1 MHITK
6 AIQNGKIVEM
16 FDEKGNKV
24 FEKEGELFEVNSPT
38 LRIKTSEDT
47 IDAIW
52 AEGKEI
58 REQTEH
64 IVNVEFEYKV
74 LRFVQ
79 GATFKRW
86 IDMNKLDLNEIR
98 KHGEIVQ

>member
-1 MHITK
+1 MILT
-6 AIQNGKIVEM
+6 
-16 FDEKGNKV
+16 
-24 FEKEGELFEVNSPT
+24 EKERPDNYVEL
-38 LRIKTSEDT
+38 TSGNVIYDAGNLQAT
-47 IDAIW
+47 IDIVRDSAF
-52 AEGKEI
+52 AGKDVI
-58 REQTEH
+58 
-64 IVNVEFEYKV
+64 VEFEYKV